1 MAYCP
6 NPDCQHRKRTGLP
19 AEFKPGITACR
30 DCGTRLVEEHPDP
43 PKQRPSCPQ
52 PLRRR
57 ILFSV
62 AVICILWLSMLIPP
76 LFVDLDALRN
86 LFDWSAIDSALNA
99 GPLSRGPN
107 PFLVAFVLVELFAL
121 AVPRFRRRRHAD
133 PALRNKLNLASVIL
147 GLGVSML
154 GAYSVALFLERAGW
168 YSSGPP
174 VVENPG
180 WAFRLA
186 FILTTT
192 AGTCLYV
199 AAAFLIN
206 RYGVGSGFA
215 VVILAYMVSEA
226 PPLFLEI
233 WHHLSIETIAPVEV
247 LVLGAAAVGAF
258 AGIWWFLHLPDKR
271 PGKLPLRLPTCGL
284 FPLELAFLIMILP
297 STLSQFF
304 DVSWLQEI
312 SGVLVPGSKP
322 YLLLELGLLIL
333 FVPLISSLFYWRR
346 RKNFGQDV
354 SRREWLRA
362 RVHSA
367 IFLMC
372 IVGAWYAMYRL
383 IPGSVWSFPSSVILV
398 GACALTA
405 DLVHEIRARWHA
417 PGGVD
422 LVVLESRQDVADAV
436 EAGEKGLV
444 IQGLHYRSLTYF
456 FGPFVPLNILG
467 TRSDR
472 A

>member
-6 NPDCQHRKRTGLP
+6 NPDCKHKKRTGKP
-19 AEFKPGITACR
+19 AEFKEGIATCK
-30 DCGTRLVEEHPDP
+30 DCGTQLVGENPEKPEERP
-43 PKQRPSCPQ
+43 PCPP

-57 ILFSV
+57 ILFTLGVVS
-62 AVICILWLSMLIPP
+62 ALWLSMLIPP
-76 LFVDLDALRN
+76 LFVDLDTLCA
-86 LFDWSAIDSALNA
+86 LFDWSLIDSALHT

-121 AVPRFRRRRHAD
+121 AVPRFRRRRHGD
-133 PALRNKLNLASVIL
+133 PALRNKLNFASVVL
-147 GLGVSML
+147 GIGVSMV
-154 GAYSVALFLERAGW
+154 GAYSVAIFMESLYLRGYYA
-168 YSSGPP
+168 
-174 VVENPG
+174 VEHPG
-180 WAFRLA
+180 WAFRLG
-186 FILTTT
+186 FILFTT

-215 VVILAYMVSEA
+215 VVILAYMISEA
-226 PPLFLEI
+226 PPLVFEVGR
-233 WHHLSIETIAPVEV
+233 HLNNEVIAPVEV
-247 LVLGAAAVGAF
+247 LVLAAAGFGAC
-258 AGIWWFLHLPDKR
+258 AGIWWFLHLPDKK

-304 DVSWLQEI
+304 DLSWLNRVV
-312 SGVLVPGSKP
+312 GVLVPGSKP
-322 YLLLELGLLIL
+322 YLLLELGLLIV

-346 RKNFGQDV
+346 RKAFGRDENL
-354 SRREWLRA
+354 REWRRA
-362 RVHSA
+362 RMHSA

-372 IVGAWYAMYRL
+372 IVGAWYVIYRL
-383 IPGSVWSFPSSVILV
+383 IPGALWSFPSSVILV

-422 LVVLESRQDVADAV
+422 LVVVESHQDVADAV
-436 EAGEKGLV
+436 EAGGKGEV

-467 TRSDR
+467 RPR
-472 A
+472 

>member
-1 MAYCP
+1 MAFCP
-6 NPDCQHRKRTGLP
+6 NPDCKHKQRTGQP
-19 AEFKPGITACR
+19 AEFKPGITACQ
-30 DCGTRLVEEHPDP
+30 DCGAELVGENPEP
-43 PKQRPSCPQ
+43 PKERPPCPP

-57 ILFSV
+57 IWFTI
-62 AVICILWLSMLIPP
+62 AVVGALWLSMLIPP
-76 LFVDLDALRN
+76 LFVDLDALRG
-86 LFDWSAIDSALNA
+86 LFDWSVIDSALHA

-107 PFLVAFVLVELFAL
+107 PFLVAFVLVELLAL
-121 AVPRFRRRRHAD
+121 AVPRFRRRRHGD
-133 PALRNKLNLASVIL
+133 PALRNKLNVASIIL
-147 GLGVSML
+147 GLAVSML
-154 GAYSVALFLERAGW
+154 GAWSVALFLESAGW

-192 AGTCLYV
+192 AGGCLYV

-206 RYGVGSGFA
+206 RFGVGSGFA
-215 VVILAYMVSEA
+215 VVILAYMISEA
-226 PPLFLEI
+226 PPLLFEI
-233 WHHLSIETIAPVEV
+233 WHHLQIETISPVKL
-247 LVLGAAAVGAF
+247 LVLAAAGAGAF
-258 AGIWWFLHLPDKR
+258 AGTWWFLHLPDKR

-284 FPLELAFLIMILP
+284 FPLELAFLIAILP

-304 DVSWLQEI
+304 DFSWLQEVT
-312 SGVLVPGSKP
+312 GVLAPGSKS

-346 RKNFGQDV
+346 RKTFTGEENLP
-354 SRREWLRA
+354 EWRRA
-362 RVHSA
+362 RIHSA
-367 IFLMC
+367 IFLFC
-372 IVGAWYAMYRL
+372 IVGAWYAMCRL
-383 IPGSVWSFPSSVILV
+383 FPGAVWSFPSSVILV
-398 GACALTA
+398 GACALCA

-422 LVVLESRQDVADAV
+422 LVVLESHQDVADAV
-436 EAGEKGLV
+436 EAGANGMV
-444 IQGLHYRSLTYF
+444 IQGLFYRSLTYF

>member
-6 NPDCQHRKRTGLP
+6 NPDCKHKKRTGKP
-19 AEFKPGITACR
+19 AEFLAGIATCK
-30 DCGTRLVEEHPDP
+30 DCGTALVEENPDRPQARP
-43 PKQRPSCPQ
+43 PCPP

-57 ILFSV
+57 ILFTLGV
-62 AVICILWLSMLIPP
+62 VCVLWAAMLTPP
-76 LFVDLDALRN
+76 LFVDLDALRG
-86 LFDWSAIDSALNA
+86 LFNWSLIDSALDT

-121 AVPRFRRRRHAD
+121 AVPRFRRRRHGD
-133 PALRNKLNLASVIL
+133 PALRSKLNIASVGL
-147 GLGVSML
+147 GLAVSML
-154 GAYSVALFLERAGW
+154 GAYSVAVFLESAGW

-174 VVENPG
+174 VVEYPG

-186 FILTTT
+186 FILTTA

-215 VVILAYMVSEA
+215 VVILAYMIAEA
-226 PPLFLEI
+226 PPLFWEI
-233 WHHLSIETIAPVEV
+233 WHHLNIETIAPVEV

-258 AGIWWFLHLPDKR
+258 AGIWWFLHLPDKK

-304 DVSWLQEI
+304 DVSWLQKI
-312 SGVLVPGSKP
+312 TGVLVPGSKP

-346 RKNFGQDV
+346 RKTFSQEENL
-354 SRREWLRA
+354 REWRRA
-362 RVHSA
+362 RIHSA

-383 IPGSVWSFPSSVILV
+383 IPGAVWSFPSSVILV

-405 DLVHEIRARWHA
+405 DLVHEIRARWNA
-417 PGGVD
+417 PGGID
-422 LVVLESRQDVADAV
+422 LVVLESHQDVADAV
-436 EAGEKGLV
+436 EAEEKGMV

-467 TRSDR
+467 PQKD
-472 A
+472 